1 MILGDTKGLHFDVT
15 LGAHDQ
21 ALGLG
26 SLRAAIGKSFV
37 WTDQEGRGIS
47 WTWIDLLEQLAQSWP
62 FLKYE
67 ESTPLSASESV
78 TAFLR
83 SGRVASPI
91 YGLEPTVESTK
102 EDYIFLR
109 RHNLSSGIEGLYLPN
124 LSILREGRKIWV
136 VSSIREGLFDFSIT
150 INTLSQLGD
159 LLATHISSGQQ
170 DGRSRRAIE
179 MWHSREPDTEAILH
193 ITLGSDRLVTDL
205 VPAGQTL
212 ASYFEVRGTG
222 QNEDEYES
230 SLLIAARMSE
240 AVPLKYQRAI
250 LEQLRACPAGT
261 VSTLLREVSAEAIAI
276 VPEYYTR
283 PHKQGESLAQWARK
297 KFGLALKAPAEP
309 KEVLHRLGVSVKNVN
324 FGIESIDAIGCWGQ
338 RHGPTVLVN
347 VDGKHAHSI
356 HGRRATLAHELA
368 HVLVDRNGGFPAA
381 EVLGGNVPKHLEQRA
396 SAFAAE
402 FLFPKEVLMDGLRK
416 SKNKVDTIKQLQTQ
430 YSVSRELAAWQI
442 YNSRAYAEL
451 DDDTKM
457 FLNGWMPRNDSF
469 FSNYY

>member
-1 MILGDTKGLHFDVT
+1 MILGDTKGLHFEVV

-26 SLRAAIGKSFV
+26 SLRAIIGKSFV

-47 WTWIDLLEQLAQSWP
+47 WTWIDLLEQLAHSWA

-67 ESTPLSASESV
+67 ESTPLGPSESV

-83 SGRVASPI
+83 NGRVASPI
-91 YGLEPTVESTK
+91 YGLEPTVESTR

-124 LSILREGRKIWV
+124 LSLLREGRKIWV
-136 VSSIREGLFDFSIT
+136 VSAIREGLFDFSTT
-150 INTLSQLGD
+150 IKTLSELGD
-159 LLATHISSGQQ
+159 VLANHIGSGQQ
-170 DGRSRRAIE
+170 DERSRQAIDMWRA
-179 MWHSREPDTEAILH
+179 REPDAEAILQ
-193 ITLGSDRLVTDL
+193 IKLGTNRLIADL
-205 VPAGQTL
+205 VPVGQTI
-212 ASYFEVRGTG
+212 ASYFEVQGTG
-222 QNEDEYES
+222 HQEDEYES

-240 AVPLKYQRAI
+240 AVPLQYQRAI

-261 VSTLLREVSAEAIAI
+261 VSKLLREVSTEAVGI

-283 PHKQGESLAQWARK
+283 PHKQGEILAQWARV
-297 KFGLALKAPAEP
+297 KFGLGPRSPAEP
-309 KEVLHRLGVSVKNVN
+309 KEVLQRLGVGVKNVN
-324 FGIESIDAIGCWGQ
+324 FGIEGIDAIGCWGH

-356 HGRRATLAHELA
+356 PGRRATLAHELA

-381 EVLGGNVPKHLEQRA
+381 EVLGGKVPKHLEQRA

-402 FLFPKEVLMDGLRK
+402 FLFPKDVLIDDLRK
-416 SKNKVDTIKQLQTQ
+416 SQDKVETIKQLRAQ

-451 DDDTKM
+451 DDDSKT
-457 FLNGWMPRNDSF
+457 FLKAWMPRNDTF